1 MTVMT
6 PRRTAA
12 VTLVVAFCLVAANMR
27 SAITAVGPVLDR
39 IGADTGLSVAALGM
53 ITSVPL
59 LVWAAASPFAH
70 GLSRRFGLSH
80 TLLGALGLLAAGVII
95 RSLPGSSVWLWLG
108 TLLIGASLAL
118 GNVLMPAVV
127 KRDFPGRVPLMMGVY
142 SALLGAFG
150 ALASGVAMPLA
161 RLPLGDGEAG
171 WRFAL
176 LVTGGALLPFAI
188 VLWWRVIRRETADP
202 AVASAAPRARRAIW
216 ADPVAWV
223 VAVYMGLQAS
233 SFYIFV
239 TWIPAISTSIGRS
252 EELSGI
258 DVAVYHLCSLAGSL
272 SLPFLLRGRAER
284 VIPAAL
290 PLLGLV
296 GVAGLFAAPQGILA
310 WIAAIGL
317 FSGASLSMCLTLMA
331 QRARDQDGAT
341 ALSGMS
347 QSVGYLITAVG
358 PVAFGALHAL
368 SGDWIGP
375 LVLSGA
381 IMLGQALVGVFAG
394 RDRYVFE
401 RR

>member
-1 MTVMT
+1 MTAIT
-6 PRRTAA
+6 PRRAA
-12 VTLVVAFCLVAANMR
+12 AATLVIAFCLVAANMR

-59 LVWAAASPFAH
+59 LVWAAVSPFAH
-70 GLSRRFGLSH
+70 GVSRRFGLSH
-80 TLLGALGLLAAGVII
+80 SLLGALVLLAAGVVI

-108 TLLIGASLAL
+108 TLLIGAALAF

-127 KRDFPGRVPLMMGVY
+127 KRDFPGRVPLMMGAY

-150 ALASGVAMPLA
+150 ALASGVAVPLA
-161 RLPLGDGEAG
+161 RLPLGEGETG

-176 LVTGGALLPFAI
+176 LVTGGALLPWAI
-188 VLWWRVIRRETADP
+188 ALWWRTIRREDADTDG
-202 AVASAAPRARRAIW
+202 AAPRARRAIW
-216 ADPVAWV
+216 SDPVAWT
-223 VAVYMGLQAS
+223 VAGYMGLQAS

-258 DVAVYHLCSLAGSL
+258 DVAVYQLCSLAGSL
-272 SLPFLLRGRAER
+272 TLPLILRGRAER
-284 VIPAAL
+284 LIPGAL
-290 PLLGLV
+290 PALGLLGI
-296 GVAGLFAAPQGILA
+296 AGLLLAPHAILV
-310 WIAAIGL
+310 WIAVIGL

-347 QSVGYLITAVG
+347 QSVGYLITAIG

-375 LVLSGA
+375 LLLSAA
-381 IMLGQALVGVFAG
+381 IMLGQGVVGVVAG
-394 RDRYVFE
+394 RERFVFE